1 MSGKFQSALL
11 NGQASDWETI
21 QAGVPEGSIL
31 EPLSGICDPLE
42 TANVLN
48 NDLREIRKW
57 AEQWKIFFNPD
68 PTKQAQEVI
77 FCRKINSQKHPDL
90 YFNSLVVEKV
100 KIN

>member
-1 MSGKFQSALL
+1 MNGKFQSVLL

-31 EPLSGICDPLE
+31 EPLFFLFAGDTSSFSGICDPLE

-57 AEQWKIFFNPD
+57 TEQWKIFLTQVQLN
-68 PTKQAQEVI
+68 KL
-77 FCRKINSQKHPDL
+77 RK
-90 YFNSLVVEKV
+90 
-100 KIN
+100 